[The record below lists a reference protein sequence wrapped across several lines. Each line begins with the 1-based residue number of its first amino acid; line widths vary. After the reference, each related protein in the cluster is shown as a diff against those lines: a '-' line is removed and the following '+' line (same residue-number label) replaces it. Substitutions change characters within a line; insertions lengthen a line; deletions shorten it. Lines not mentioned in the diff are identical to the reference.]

1 MALYEETSD
10 TADTEREVVL
20 PPVEKDAELNARD
33 IIPEQHF
40 TEPPPRYTEAS
51 LIKFLEE
58 KGIGRPQHI
67 HTHNNDNNIARI
79 CQA

>member
-20 PPVEKDAELNARD
+20 PPVDKDAELNARD

-40 TEPPPRYTEAS
+40 TEPAFTLYRSFAYQIP
-51 LIKFLEE
+51 
-58 KGIGRPQHI
+58 
-67 HTHNNDNNIARI
+67 
-79 CQA
+79 